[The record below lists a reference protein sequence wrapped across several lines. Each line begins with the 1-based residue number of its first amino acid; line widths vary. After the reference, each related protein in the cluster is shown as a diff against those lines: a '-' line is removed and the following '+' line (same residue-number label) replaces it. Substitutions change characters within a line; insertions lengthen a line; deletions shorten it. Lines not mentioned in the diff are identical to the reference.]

1 MLTFITICG
10 GVGGGDVAISQL
22 FNSNYGRPGGEQR
35 GREGGWGGEWGLLD
49 WLSGSTMSS
58 KEGKHIYGRLLKTP
72 HCASTFVSRGDG
84 GLLMA

>member
-10 GVGGGDVAISQL
+10 GGNVAISQL

-35 GREGGWGGEWGLLD
+35 GRGGGGGGWGLLD

-58 KEGKHIYGRLLKTP
+58 KEGKHIYGRLLKTSY
-72 HCASTFVSRGDG
+72 CASTFVAQGDG
-84 GLLMA
+84 GLLMV